1 MINTNNNF
9 RYSLDKSSKK
19 YVCPQCQHK
28 TFVLYIDSETGE
40 PLADFVGM
48 CDRADNC
55 AYHYPPKQYFADN
68 PKAGNAQQEPR
79 PRLVIKHT
87 PAPTPPPDY
96 IDLNLVQETHYNRP
110 YEANTLLMYLS
121 SVCGLQPV
129 LKAFT
134 KYGAGTA
141 KDGATIFWQWDERLR
156 VRTGKIMHYKPDGHR
171 DHTKPPRWAHNY
183 IKSNYNLQQCLFGLH
198 LLSSTTQKVAIVESE
213 KTAIVASIYLPDF
226 VWLATGGLFNLQPEK
241 CELLRGKDVVL
252 WPDLKATEK
261 WQEKAEPLRRIC
273 RTVTI
278 STDLEKIATDEQR
291 AKGLDLADFLLC
303 NPPP

>member
-1 MINTNNNF
+1 MENTNSYY

-28 TFVLYIDSETGE
+28 TFVLYVDNETGE
-40 PLADFVGM
+40 PIADYVGM

-55 AYHYPPKQYFADN
+55 AYHYPPNQYFANN
-68 PKAGNAQQEPR
+68 PNAGNAQQRPR
-79 PRLVIKHT
+79 PRPVIKCK
-87 PAPTPPPDY
+87 PAPPPDY
-96 IDLNLVQETHYNRP
+96 IDLGIVQDSIYNRP
-110 YEANTLLMYLS
+110 YEGNALFAYLS
-121 SVCGLQPV
+121 GVCGVQSV
-129 LKAFT
+129 LRAFR
-134 KYGAGTA
+134 KYGVGTD

-156 VRTGKIMHYKPDGHR
+156 VHTGKIIHYKPDGHR
-171 DHTKPPRWAHNY
+171 DHAKPPRWAHNN
-183 IKSNYNLQQCLFGLH
+183 IKSGYNLQQCLFGAH
-198 LLSSTTQKVAIVESE
+198 LIYNETPKVAIVEAE
-213 KTAIVASIYLPDF
+213 KTAIVASIYLPDSI
-226 VWLATGGLFNLQPEK
+226 WLATGGLQNLQPEK
-241 CELLRGKDVVL
+241 FELLRGKDVIL

-303 NPPP
+303 TPPP